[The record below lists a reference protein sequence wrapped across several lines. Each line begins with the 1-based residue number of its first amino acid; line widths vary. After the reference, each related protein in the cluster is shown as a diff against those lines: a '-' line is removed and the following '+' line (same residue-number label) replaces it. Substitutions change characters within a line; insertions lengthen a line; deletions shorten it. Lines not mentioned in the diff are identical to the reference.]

1 MRRLLPLLLLSFLS
15 WTGLAQAADLSRKQ
29 RNALEE
35 VQTAYSATLRW
46 GSIEEAMAYLDPE
59 QTKANPISEFQL
71 RRYEQVRVSGYRER
85 GSLRLPDGS
94 IERRVEVGIINVN
107 TQAERNVGVV
117 ERWRWDEAAKRWW
130 QSGGLP
136 DYWKGQ

>member
-1 MRRLLPLLLLSFLS
+1 MRRLPTLLLLSLLS
-15 WTGLAQAADLSRKQ
+15 CAGLAQAAELSRKQ

-35 VQTAYSATLRW
+35 VQTAYGATLRW
-46 GSIEEAMAYLDPE
+46 GSIEEAMAYLDPVQRQADPPSAFE
-59 QTKANPISEFQL
+59 L

-85 GSLRLPDGS
+85 GSLRLPDGT

-117 ERWRWDEAAKRWW
+117 ERWRWDPEAKRWW
-130 QSGGLP
+130 QTAGLP
-136 DYWKGQ
+136 DYWQGQ